1 MRVLVISSDERFKV
15 LFSGQLPSLGA
26 LVDYAKEEHEA
37 GRFMAEWEN
46 FGLIIHDHSGS
57 ESDKDLCDRVELI
70 MKKKS
75 RAKQIWVVDRLSQE
89 LMTQALRYQVAGY
102 LKKPFDA
109 EEFASTVNR
118 VLSEYGAERE
128 HQISDGRLEA
138 RLGRLEGREEDRYRY
153 TSQSPA
159 MEKVNEFL
167 IQLRRETMKGLSDE
181 SPVLL
186 LGESGTEKEGIA
198 RMIHLASSRGQ
209 GAWLS
214 INCATFNQQL
224 LGSELFGHEK
234 GAFYGARS
242 SKMGLFEI
250 AQGGTLFLEQVTEL
264 DLSLQGRL
272 VQVLEQKM
280 ARRFSG
286 EADYPVDVRLI
297 LTANLDFSRA
307 ISQGRFR
314 EDLYQILSRVRI
326 HVPALRERPEDII
339 PFARQFAEKGFR
351 AHNKIFYGFMPDSE
365 QVLKNY
371 SWPGNIHELRNVVER
386 AALLWEEAAPIPSQ
400 MLTVERMDQV
410 THDFK
415 SKQQHF
421 SDFQSFMELKRKW
434 IDAFEREY
442 LISVVER
449 NRGNVTLAAR
459 EARMDRSNFLRLLRR
474 HQMKARDL
482 RVKKVA

>member
-1 MRVLVISSDERFKV
+1 MKDSMRVLVISSDERFKV

-186 LGESGTEKEGIA
+186 LGESGTEK
-198 RMIHLASSRGQ
+198 RG
-209 GAWLS
+209 
-214 INCATFNQQL
+214 
-224 LGSELFGHEK
+224 
-234 GAFYGARS
+234 
-242 SKMGLFEI
+242 
-250 AQGGTLFLEQVTEL
+250 
-264 DLSLQGRL
+264 SL
-272 VQVLEQKM
+272 V
-280 ARRFSG
+280 
-286 EADYPVDVRLI
+286 
-297 LTANLDFSRA
+297 
-307 ISQGRFR
+307 
-314 EDLYQILSRVRI
+314 
-326 HVPALRERPEDII
+326 
-339 PFARQFAEKGFR
+339 
-351 AHNKIFYGFMPDSE
+351 
-365 QVLKNY
+365 
-371 SWPGNIHELRNVVER
+371 
-386 AALLWEEAAPIPSQ
+386 
-400 MLTVERMDQV
+400 
-410 THDFK
+410 
-415 SKQQHF
+415 
-421 SDFQSFMELKRKW
+421 
-434 IDAFEREY
+434 
-442 LISVVER
+442 
-449 NRGNVTLAAR
+449 
-459 EARMDRSNFLRLLRR
+459 
-474 HQMKARDL
+474 
-482 RVKKVA
+482 